1 MVANPDRTNASIADA
16 SFVTSLL
23 WLTIHALSIQM
34 VFARAGTVRRGRKI
48 LMEKQSLGIVLG
60 RDEQGGDIA
69 FDLATLPHLLI
80 GGSTGSGKSMCI
92 KSILSQ
98 LMRTKTPDEVK
109 FIIYDEKCI
118 EFRRMG
124 NCPYLFK
131 PVITD
136 PQVLLSVL
144 EAVRDELE
152 DRTQAIRNGDPV
164 PRIVVVADEY
174 AGLMVS
180 HSERAEP
187 LLAKMLVLGRAAGV
201 HFVFATQRPD
211 EVVMSPPLRCGFPG
225 RIAFKVAFEEDS
237 RMIIDETGADRL
249 NGKGDFLFRDSTGLH
264 RGQVPYISD
273 EDFESLCAWTFPIF
287 H

>member
-187 LLAKMLVLGRAAGV
+187 LLAQMLVLGRAAGV

>member
-1 MVANPDRTNASIADA
+1 MGRQSI
-16 SFVTSLL
+16 
-23 WLTIHALSIQM
+23 
-34 VFARAGTVRRGRKI
+34 R
-48 LMEKQSLGIVLG
+48 IVLG

-80 GGSTGSGKSMCI
+80 GGSTGSGKSVCI

-98 LMRTKTPDEVK
+98 LMRTKSPDEVK

-136 PQVLLSVL
+136 PQAFLSVL
-144 EAVRDELE
+144 EAVRDVLE

-164 PRIVVVADEY
+164 SRIVVVADEY

-225 RIAFKVAFEEDS
+225 RVAFKVAFEEDS
-237 RMIIDETGADRL
+237 RMIIDENGADRL

-264 RGQVPYISD
+264 RGQAPYISD
-273 EDFESLCAWTFPIF
+273 EDFESLCAR
-287 H
+287 

>member
-1 MVANPDRTNASIADA
+1 MRGMNTDMQNQVEQVDRIGLSLQATLVKNQGLMV
-16 SFVTSLL
+16 V
-23 WLTIHALSIQM
+23 
-34 VFARAGTVRRGRKI
+34 V
-48 LMEKQSLGIVLG
+48 G
-60 RDEQGGDIA
+60 RDGQGRDIA

-80 GGSTGSGKSMCI
+80 GGSTGSGKSVCI

-109 FIIYDEKCI
+109 FIIYDEKCV

-136 PQVLLSVL
+136 PQALLSVL
-144 EAVRDELE
+144 EALRDGLE
-152 DRTQAIRNGDPV
+152 DRTQVIRNGAPV

-187 LLAKMLVLGRAAGV
+187 LLAKMLVLGRTAGV
-201 HFVFATQRPD
+201 HFIFASQRPD
-211 EVVMSPPLRCGFPG
+211 EVVMSPPLRCGSRTH
-225 RIAFKVAFEEDS
+225 RIQGGF
-237 RMIIDETGADRL
+237 
-249 NGKGDFLFRDSTGLH
+249 
-264 RGQVPYISD
+264 
-273 EDFESLCAWTFPIF
+273 
-287 H
+287 

>member
-1 MVANPDRTNASIADA
+1 MRGMKTDIQNQVEQVDRIGLSLQTTLVKSQGLMV
-16 SFVTSLL
+16 V
-23 WLTIHALSIQM
+23 
-34 VFARAGTVRRGRKI
+34 V
-48 LMEKQSLGIVLG
+48 G
-60 RDEQGGDIA
+60 RDGQGRDLA
-69 FDLATLPHLLI
+69 MDLATLPHLLI
-80 GGSTGSGKSMCI
+80 GGSTGSGKSVCI

-98 LMRTKTPDEVK
+98 LMRTKTPDEIK

-164 PRIVVVADEY
+164 TRIVVVADEY
-174 AGLMVS
+174 AALMVS

-187 LLAKMLVLGRAAGV
+187 LLAKMLVLGRVAGV

-237 RMIIDETGADRL
+237 RMIIDENGADRL

-264 RGQVPYISD
+264 SGQVPYISD
-273 EDFESLCAWTFPIF
+273 EDFEGLCAR
-287 H
+287 